1 MVKLLDGEKDA
12 TAGRVCEFSVTA
24 KPGLK
29 VFVAGS
35 FNDWD
40 PEAAPMS
47 DPSGDGHYICRITL
61 AQGSYEYKFVLED
74 LWILDDE
81 NPNFAPN
88 DFGTL
93 NSVLVVN

>member
-35 FNDWD
+35 FNDWE
-40 PEAAPMS
+40 PELNPMVDAGGNGSYRCTLSLAP
-47 DPSGDGHYICRITL
+47 GY
-61 AQGSYEYKFVLED
+61 YEYKFVVDGE
-74 LWILDDE
+74 WVLDE
-81 NPNFAPN
+81 SNPNFTSN

-93 NSVLVVN
+93 NSVLNVK